1 MVHVLTDTLA
11 HLLNNVIP
19 AARDYEQAEDE
30 LTRAVARDADP
41 STWVEEAQRAKRRA
55 AEVAIAI
62 DGLADRAAS
71 ALGLTPD
78 EVRTQV
84 GHRCVIGG
92 IRRLGCVDR
101 VCAVANAY
109 KHAGPLRAKHP
120 IDSEADV
127 LATGAGYGID
137 GYGIGKFSG
146 VEVLVN
152 QKDGTTRKFL
162 GDVPWSIAG
171 WFGFLADH
179 GAPAPTPGCIVCGL
193 QVNAGSAAQSAL
205 RSAP

>member
-1 MVHVLTDTLA
+1 MLSETFN
-11 HLLNNVIP
+11 HLLNNVLP
-19 AARDYEQAEDE
+19 AAHDYERAEGD
-30 LTRAVARDADP
+30 LTAAFARDGDP
-41 STWVEEAQRAKRRA
+41 QSWIVEGQQAKRRA

-78 EVRTQV
+78 EVRTRV
-84 GHRCVIGG
+84 GQCCIVGTAHRA
-92 IRRLGCVDR
+92 GCIDR

-120 IDSEADV
+120 IASESDV

-137 GYGIGKFSG
+137 AFGVGKYSG

-152 QKDGTTRKFL
+152 QRDGTVRKFL
-162 GDVPWSIAG
+162 ADVPWSIAG
-171 WFGFLADH
+171 WFQFLTDQGAAIPAQDYIVCNLRVH
-179 GAPAPTPGCIVCGL
+179 AGAPA
-193 QVNAGSAAQSAL
+193 QSAT
-205 RSAP
+205 P